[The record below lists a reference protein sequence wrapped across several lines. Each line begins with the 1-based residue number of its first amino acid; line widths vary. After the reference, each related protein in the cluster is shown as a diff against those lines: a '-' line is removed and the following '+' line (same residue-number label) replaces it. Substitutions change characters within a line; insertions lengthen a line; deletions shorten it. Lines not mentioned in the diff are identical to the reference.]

1 MNKAARPRIGSHMN
15 ISRLVAGG
23 GLALALLLGSGCS
36 GSADPAAPPTSSP
49 TTGRSPLAAS
59 PTSPDPMS
67 PASGQAGTT
76 GAASSDLT
84 DGRHAARITRVD
96 AAGGRITVDVVQLF
110 LGDAAARAA
119 QEDGA
124 EEIPPPNDVWIRN
137 TSRALR
143 TLSVAPAAAITVN
156 VHGAAESGSATKNI
170 AKTLAELAGID
181 GLEHGVF
188 WLTVADGQ
196 VTRIAEQ
203 YLP

>member
-1 MNKAARPRIGSHMN
+1 MTV
-15 ISRLVAGG
+15 SRLFVGG
-23 GLALALLLGSGCS
+23 GLALTLLLGSGCS
-36 GSADPAAPPTSSP
+36 DDTEPAAAPTSPSAAGPSSPALASTSSP
-49 TTGRSPLAAS
+49 NPRS
-59 PTSPDPMS
+59 PTSR
-67 PASGQAGTT
+67 PARGTL
-76 GAASSDLT
+76 GAPTALA

-119 QEDGA
+119 QEDNA

-143 TLSVAPAAAITVN
+143 TLPVAPAAPITVN
-156 VHGAAESGSATKNI
+156 VHGAAESGSSTTNI
-170 AKTLAELAGID
+170 AKTLAELAEID
-181 GLEHGVF
+181 GIEDGIF

>member
-1 MNKAARPRIGSHMN
+1 MN
-15 ISRLVAGG
+15 ISRPIAGG

-36 GSADPAAPPTSSP
+36 DSTEPAAPPTSSP
-49 TTGRSPLAAS
+49 AAGLPSPAS
-59 PTSPDPMS
+59 PTSAGPTS
-67 PASGQAGTT
+67 PTSTRAGTT
-76 GAASSDLT
+76 GAASPDLA

-96 AAGGRITVDVVQLF
+96 AAGGQITVDVVRLF

-119 QEDGA
+119 QQDGS

-137 TSRALR
+137 TRSALR
-143 TLSVAPAAAITVN
+143 TLPVAPAAPITVN

-170 AKTLAELAGID
+170 VKTLAELADID
-181 GLEHGVF
+181 GLEHGIF